1 MHRQDELDFLT
12 YLVTDSY
19 ALLEYRDV
27 LKSYQFR
34 DENCKQIFMLIS
46 NLTHQTGEVPT
57 ENECT
62 WAIRHSVQAQNGDW
76 SPLEVQAKVA
86 DITTVYNQDITK
98 ATAFRVQ
105 TWVAERDFDYLS
117 VQMQATELGSLEKVK
132 NSLQGYRK
140 KLDKLDAFLNPLES
154 HEIEFP
160 LSPQAIQDIPNRLS
174 RMFSDDV
181 VPFPWDPINKIC
193 GGGGHKGEVSLLLG
207 LPNRGKSTCLT
218 NISLNAAELGY
229 TVVHYCLDD
238 SPLQMKGRVYAYTSG
253 LSVQGM
259 ELNELAERVSINV
272 GEEGNQRFILRTLP
286 RASLSPAAMM
296 RDLER
301 IQVALEE
308 RGLPTTIDLVTV
320 DYLDE
325 MKAPDGSGKEL
336 RHRLNETTRELGR
349 ISGEMYCHVCV
360 GTQSNAKGLGKAIL
374 GAQNLSEAF
383 SKMYVP
389 KLCLAICMT
398 DSQMHQGVMNIGV
411 FKNTWGPNNMLLPC
425 SVSWEKQR
433 VTAVPGAEL
442 RPILTDGGDE
452 LGGRQQSK
460 RKPISERNKYAN
472 YSNTRHN

>member
-19 ALLEYRDV
+19 VLLEYRDV

-34 DENCKQIFMLIS
+34 DENCRQLFMLIS
-46 NLTHQTGEVPT
+46 GLTQQTGEIPT
-57 ENECT
+57 ENECA
-62 WAIRHSVQAQNGDW
+62 WAIRNSIQAQNGDW

-86 DITTVYNQDITK
+86 DVVTVYNQDITK

-105 TWVAERDFDYLS
+105 TWVAERDFDYIS
-117 VQMQATELGSLEKVK
+117 AQMQVTELGSLEKVK
-132 NSLQGYRK
+132 QSLNGYRK

-160 LSPQAIQDIPNRLS
+160 LSPEAVKEIPTRLA

-181 VPFPWDPINKIC
+181 VPFPWDPINKVC

-253 LSVQGM
+253 IPIQGV
-259 ELNELAERVSINV
+259 ELNELAERVSVSI
-272 GEEGNQRFILRTLP
+272 GEEGNYRFILRTLP
-286 RASLSPAAMM
+286 RASLSPAALM

-308 RGLPTTIDLVTV
+308 RGLPSTIDLVTV

-325 MKAPDGSGKEL
+325 MRAPEGSGKEL
-336 RHRLNETTRELGR
+336 RHRLNATTRELGR
-349 ISGEMYCHVCV
+349 IAGEMYCHVCV

-374 GAQNLSEAF
+374 GAQNLAEAF

-398 DSQMHQGVMNIGV
+398 DFQMHRGNMNLGI

-425 SVSWEKQR
+425 TVSWEKQR

-442 RPILTDGGDE
+442 RQILTDGDD
-452 LGGRQQSK
+452 LGGREKTK
-460 RKPISERNKYAN
+460 RKPVSTKGRRGNPE
-472 YSNTRHN
+472 